1 MQVDS
6 HLDRFM
12 VDLRKRVKQR
22 GEASSSSEIDQ
33 ISESI
38 HLALKAGSATQDTAS
53 SKAAAP
59 APDTAAAPD
68 VAVRSVAVSAP
79 LAVPQPLMS
88 RKEAVAMELCKPTGA
103 PGTAFETLHMASTCL
118 CGGRLRCSQA
128 QSQSI
133 RPQHHKKSLIPHTN
147 HRVLMAVTLVALALR
162 LGSNYSCGVV
172 IRAHEQVLGTVAVRY
187 RAELLR

>member
-12 VDLRKRVKQR
+12 VDLRKRIKQR

-38 HLALKAGSATQDTAS
+38 HLALKTGGSATLDTAS
-53 SKAAAP
+53 SKAAAA

-68 VAVRSVAVSAP
+68 VAVQSVAVSAP
-79 LAVPQPLMS
+79 LAVPQPSVS

-103 PGTAFETLHMASTCL
+103 PGAALDTAH
-118 CGGRLRCSQA
+118 
-128 QSQSI
+128 SI
-133 RPQHHKKSLIPHTN
+133 KFFLWRSGQML
-147 HRVLMAVTLVALALR
+147 
-162 LGSNYSCGVV
+162 
-172 IRAHEQVLGTVAVRY
+172 
-187 RAELLR
+187 